1 VERCGE
7 ERCGREKCRQGRGA
21 DRGEVQTGERC
32 RQGRC
37 GEERCGRE
45 KCRQGRGADRG
56 GVERG
61 DVEMGGEFCTSQK
74 TVSDKWPIVFID
86 IDTIEIR
93 SDEDPENSSITSRR
107 SYNYKASH

>member
-1 VERCGE
+1 MEGTGVEGTGVEGTNVER
-7 ERCGREKCRQGRGA
+7 
-21 DRGEVQTGERC
+21 
-32 RQGRC
+32 
-37 GEERCGRE
+37 
-45 KCRQGRGADRG
+45 RGADRG

-74 TVSDKWPIVFID
+74 TVSDKWPTVFID